1 MPEQHVRKQARRTN
15 EAKTKT
21 GRKRQHAG
29 ATINMQEYDMR
40 KQARKTNETKQNISR
55 KIQHSGANYKTCR
68 NRRCVNRPEED
79 TKRSRNISENKTC
92 RSDPSSKHHLKYAAL
107 VVSFHV
113 WPIFFLSEPVAF
125 PTPKTAPSKHS
136 KQPNH
141 TKSKRTHTNTT
152 NKPKTHTKKAKWKVI
167 GGPVQ

>member
-1 MPEQHVRKQARRTN
+1 
-15 EAKTKT
+15 
-21 GRKRQHAG
+21 
-29 ATINMQEYDMR
+29 MR

-79 TKRSRNISENKTC
+79 TKRSRKHLGNKTC

-125 PTPKTAPSKHS
+125 PTPKRRRRNTANN
-136 KQPNH
+136 Q
-141 TKSKRTHTNTT
+141 TT
-152 NKPKTHTKKAKWKVI
+152 PKAKEHTQTQPTNQKHTPKKQS
-167 GGPVQ
+167 GK